1 MMLNGVVENILKI
14 GVDIGIVVCYNVS
27 TLREV
32 QYRRYEMKL
41 DNLYNDVANKVVAC
55 IPEQML
61 IDHVRAVQN
70 SGRYKNLTVR
80 IAHDIKNVVF
90 SPATICEWY
99 DKYNCNDNHM
109 TTLFKKVI
117 RENYKV
123 AWDIIQEA

>member
-1 MMLNGVVENILKI
+1 MVLNGVVENILKI

-32 QYRRYEMKL
+32 QYRRYKMKL

-70 SGRYKNLTVR
+70 SGRHKNLTVR

-90 SPATICEWY
+90 SPATTCEWY
-99 DKYNCNDNHM
+99 DKYDCNDNHI
-109 TTLFKKVI
+109 TTLFKRVV
-117 RENYKV
+117 RENYPNVWK
-123 AWDIIQEA
+123 ILQEA